1 MNRGPSLILGRAKFG
16 KADQWGKRYT
26 DVLADVGDS
35 KMGVFD
41 LGHKELVGA
50 EALIIRFC

>member
-1 MNRGPSLILGRAKFG
+1 MALPSSWDVPSLAKKQTSG
-16 KADQWGKRYT
+16 ERS
-26 DVLADVGDS
+26 DVLGDAGDG

-50 EALIIRFC
+50 EVLMKRFC